1 MDTDGWTDGRTTKG
15 KEQNEMGDRPRTI
28 TFKAKIDLRTIL
40 DAHRI
45 MLALKGAIL
54 SVTPPSGRLGMKTCA
69 CGSAG
74 ARALSLSRRACVRAR
89 PCPPPSGG
97 SSRRRRRRRRW
108 KRTKGLKCFLFNAA
122 SFIGGTNERTSERL
136 AMLPGCQQPACRLPA
151 SGSRQL
157 ARQPAGG
164 GGEGE
169 ERRER
174 GLGLASLLARSLYH
188 FNISE
193 R

>member
-1 MDTDGWTDGRTTKG
+1 
-15 KEQNEMGDRPRTI
+15 
-28 TFKAKIDLRTIL
+28 
-40 DAHRI
+40 

-54 SVTPPSGRLGMKTCA
+54 SVTPPSKRPTRNEDVRVRE
-69 CGSAG
+69 G
-74 ARALSLSRRACVRAR
+74 APERELSLSLAARACVRAR
-89 PCPPPSGG
+89 AHLLPAGLHGGGGGGGGGREPKALNAFFSMQLPSLAE
-97 SSRRRRRRRRW
+97 R
-108 KRTKGLKCFLFNAA
+108 
-122 SFIGGTNERTSERL
+122 TNERATCHVARL
-136 AMLPGCQQPACRLPA
+136 PAACRLPA

-164 GGEGE
+164 GRE

-174 GLGLASLLARSLYH
+174 GVGLASLLARSLYH